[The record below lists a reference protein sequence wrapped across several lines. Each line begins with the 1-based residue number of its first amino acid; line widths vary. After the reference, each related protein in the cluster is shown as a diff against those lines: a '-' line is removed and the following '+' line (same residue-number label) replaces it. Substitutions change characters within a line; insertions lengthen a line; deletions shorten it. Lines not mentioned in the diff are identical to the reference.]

1 MPVPSGLA
9 SLSQTPGSNSPPGS
23 ETVFPSLDD
32 YLREIFADLARLRDG
47 AQHILTSVAGTDT
60 ITASCAQ
67 ISTFSSGQMFAF
79 VSAGANATT
88 TVTLNINSL
97 GAKNVLRPGG
107 GAMAVGDIPASGVVF
122 VGYNGTNFE
131 HLNSRHAS
139 TADSATSNAVDAAY
153 FMALLTG
160 NPLLQFDT
168 NDYIWYD
175 RTNNKMGFSVGGVD
189 RMTIDAT
196 DGPQRP
202 NDASTSNGLV
212 RKSQMDSAVA
222 GVGLAGAFKNLQ
234 AGSSGTSAV
243 ISVTADALMLS
254 NGSGVYKL
262 VTNVTLSINLAN
274 TIGQP
279 LALSTGSWSAN
290 TWYAIY
296 VWNNGTNTTG
306 TADPSST
313 TPTAPVGYSGGTWMR
328 VGRIRTDSTGNKYP
342 LAFKQIGRSV
352 RTSVAGNVSGLPAL
366 AAGVQGNINTPTWVS
381 VSLANYVP
389 DTASEALLIIA
400 GASSGTVV
408 VAPSAAYGAYNST
421 TNPPPATVS
430 IGTVSRSVTPYSM
443 LLESAAFYYA
453 SDISAAQVFCG
464 GWEDNI

>member
-1 MPVPSGLA
+1 MSVPSGLA
-9 SLSQTPGSNSPPGS
+9 SLSQTAASNSPAGS
-23 ETVFPSLDD
+23 DTVFPSLDD

-47 AQHILTSVAGTDT
+47 AQHILTSVSGTDT

-67 ISTFSSGQMFAF
+67 ISTFAAGQMFAF
-79 VSAGANATT
+79 VSAGSNATT

-97 GAKNVLRPGG
+97 GAKSILRPGG

-139 TADSATSNAVDAAY
+139 TADSATSNAIDAAY
-153 FMALLTG
+153 FMTLLTG

-168 NDYIWYD
+168 SDYIWYD
-175 RTNNKMGFSVGGVD
+175 RTNNKMGFSVGGTD
-189 RMTIDAT
+189 RLTVDAT
-196 DGPQRP
+196 GGPQRST
-202 NDASTSNGLV
+202 DASTSNGLV
-212 RKSQMDSAVA
+212 RKSQMDAADAKLALGGFRALVVSAT
-222 GVGLAGAFKNLQ
+222 
-234 AGSSGTSAV
+234 GTSSS
-243 ISVTADALMLS
+243 ISVGADALLLLD
-254 NGSGVYKL
+254 GSGGAVL
-262 VTNVTLSINLAN
+262 ATPSLTINSAASGVNGLD
-274 TIGQP
+274 
-279 LALSTGSWSAN
+279 TGSLAAN
-290 TWYAIY
+290 TWYS
-296 VWNNGTNTTG
+296 VWVIHDGTNTAG
-306 TADPSST
+306 LLSLSASA
-313 TPTAPVGYSGGTWMR
+313 PTMPGGYTYKAR
-328 VGRIRTDSTGNKYP
+328 VGWIRTDSTGNKYP

-366 AAGVQGNINTPTWVS
+366 AAGVQGNVNTPTWVS

-389 DTASEALLIIA
+389 NTASEVLLIIA
-400 GASSGTVV
+400 GSSSGTVV

-464 GWEDNI
+464 GWEDNL